1 MTNTACSRYS
11 ILINNTYQNHKNED
25 NHYESAQDHIDK
37 AQELVKDIKF
47 AMMTTRTLED
57 HLHSCPMTTSE
68 TSIGAKEI
76 WFIGD
81 KTTETVKD
89 IEKNAQV
96 NLAYVSQDAKN
107 YVSINGKAELVRRQ
121 KKNSMSCGHRY
132 TAPFMNKVKKIRT
145 CSLSRSCHTVPNIG
159 SAAAQLST
167 CSKWQLPPWWKAK
180 KQPTWGR
187 KQLGDAIGLIRLT
200 ALTMLRREAA

>member
-1 MTNTACSRYS
+1 MSR
-11 ILINNTYQNHKNED
+11 
-25 NHYESAQDHIDK
+25 QDHIDK
-37 AQELVKDIKF
+37 VQELVKDIKF

-107 YVSINGKAELVRRQ
+107 YVSINGKAELVEDEEKLNELWSPIYSAFYEQ
-121 KKNSMSCGHRY
+121 GKEDPNLQLIKVVPHGAEYWISGSSVVNMFKMT
-132 TAPFMNKVKKIRT
+132 TAAVMEGKSN
-145 CSLSRSCHTVPNIG
+145 
-159 SAAAQLST
+159 
-167 CSKWQLPPWWKAK
+167 PP
-180 KQPTWGR
+180 GR

-200 ALTMLRREAA
+200 ALTMLRRESCLRSVRKTKMPVALATGIFCARLM